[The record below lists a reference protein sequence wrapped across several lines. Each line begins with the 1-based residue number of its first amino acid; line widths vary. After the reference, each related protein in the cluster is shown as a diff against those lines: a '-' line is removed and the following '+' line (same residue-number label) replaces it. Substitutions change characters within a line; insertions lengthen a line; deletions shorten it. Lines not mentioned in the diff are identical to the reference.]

1 MSKLVK
7 ESFKHLQP
15 ILTQVADRC
24 INQIAATSPPAAS
37 DHIFEVEKAKKELI
51 GLLVHIGSKPTEKM
65 LLKQYIANLL
75 PNHFLKII
83 HPFQLSMTANS
94 IIDSLRQVSKGRW
107 TEQTEREW
115 RQLFDHLS
123 EIVYEEFLQKNH
135 ADF

>member
-1 MSKLVK
+1 MRYPPILQCVIHGWTLVK

-65 LLKQYIANLL
+65 LLKLKKFRIANL
-75 PNHFLKII
+75 K
-83 HPFQLSMTANS
+83 
-94 IIDSLRQVSKGRW
+94 KGG
-107 TEQTEREW
+107 
-115 RQLFDHLS
+115 
-123 EIVYEEFLQKNH
+123 Y
-135 ADF
+135 